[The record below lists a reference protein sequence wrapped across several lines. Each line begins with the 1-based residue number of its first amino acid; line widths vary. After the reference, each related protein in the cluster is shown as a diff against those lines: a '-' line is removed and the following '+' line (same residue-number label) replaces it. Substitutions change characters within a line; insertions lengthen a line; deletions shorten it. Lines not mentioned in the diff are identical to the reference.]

1 MSNQDFIDDPDANRW
16 SNVSKPAPEETGQP
30 GTPIEPVVPDADRW
44 SNVPKPAPQ
53 EHVQPETPTEP
64 VPSEPFVTEEAPET
78 VFSAE
83 PLPEQAESVIYD
95 PERDLHEPYVDVTP
109 DKDGF
114 ESVPPVT
121 KDYSYTQPPVE
132 KKKTSGWII
141 ALIVLLVL
149 CICAVVAVVVAGFF
163 VISGQ
168 YRIEWSYLIDSALRL
183 L

>member
-1 MSNQDFIDDPDANRW
+1 
-16 SNVSKPAPEETGQP
+16 
-30 GTPIEPVVPDADRW
+30 
-44 SNVPKPAPQ
+44 
-53 EHVQPETPTEP
+53 
-64 VPSEPFVTEEAPET
+64 
-78 VFSAE
+78 
-83 PLPEQAESVIYD
+83 VIYD

>member
-16 SNVSKPAPEETGQP
+16 SNVPKPTPEETGQP

-44 SNVPKPAPQ
+44 SNLPKPAPQ
-53 EHVQPETPTEP
+53 EPVQPETPTEP
-64 VPSEPFVTEEAPET
+64 VSPEP
-78 VFSAE
+78 
-83 PLPEQAESVIYD
+83 VIYD
-95 PERDLHEPYVDVTP
+95 PERDEHEPYVDVTP

-168 YRIEWSYLIDSALRL
+168 YRIEWSMLTPLLSYL
-183 L
+183 